1 MTCLRGPWVLL
12 FLFTGFLVTA
22 AARPLGPGHF
32 GLGNDVG
39 LDVPVERHIVGAGL
53 QSRTFSFLKDMAM
66 NLVGRGCEGMKKAG
80 EAVES
85 QESWLAASNEVLLL
99 QARGVSARSLLQ
111 NGGLSQQGQPA
122 NAYPGYYQGSLLVSP
137 FLSIVMGAAIC
148 VGLCVFL
155 SVCRVVVR
163 HRFAQPLLFEATARQ
178 EAPSAALPYSILKGL
193 PIVSFKKEGE
203 NQTFNQGNGDNQCPI
218 CLIEF
223 EAKDSL
229 RKLPE
234 CSHYFHQA
242 CVDEWFKRNHTCPL
256 CRTSLLPS
264 EPSSAEATPPDAA
277 SSQAQTESAVSS
289 REEVVVPVAALEQEA
304 GQVGSCP
311 APLEREGPG
320 ALRVT

>member
-1 MTCLRGPWVLL
+1 MTRSTGPWVLL
-12 FLFTGFLVTA
+12 SVLTSLLLTA
-22 AARPLGPGHF
+22 AARPLGPGHP
-32 GLGNDVG
+32 GLVDDTSVNTPVVQGGDVIAI
-39 LDVPVERHIVGAGL
+39 ERLIDGAGL
-53 QSRTFSFLKDMAM
+53 HSRKFSFVKDFVT
-66 NLVGRGCEGMKKAG
+66 NLGFIVGKGAERMEQAG

-85 QESWLAASNEVLLL
+85 EGFRPVGAVEGFLA
-99 QARGVSARSLLQ
+99 QTRGVSARSLLQ
-111 NGGLSQQGQPA
+111 NSGNTQQPA

-203 NQTFNQGNGDNQCPI
+203 NQTFNQGNGENQCPI

-223 EAKDSL
+223 EPKDSL

-234 CSHYFHQA
+234 CSQ
-242 CVDEWFKRNHTCPL
+242 
-256 CRTSLLPS
+256 
-264 EPSSAEATPPDAA
+264 
-277 SSQAQTESAVSS
+277 
-289 REEVVVPVAALEQEA
+289 
-304 GQVGSCP
+304 
-311 APLEREGPG
+311 
-320 ALRVT
+320 